1 MTGLDP
7 AERAELER
15 GIAQRPIDY
24 CAQEIVSLSTT
35 PVLSEGRFEPRGFTL
50 RAFLARDGNGDWEVL
65 QGGFARVSQRGDLH
79 TSLMGLG
86 DISTDL
92 CIVEPRPSAVP
103 EAMLPPAKLEIR
115 RDQGLLSSQAADNLF
130 WLGRYGERAH
140 QTVRIVR
147 ALCEQVATAGSALSA
162 NTTLIRLSNL
172 LRSLGAVPKKSI
184 GWEPSRLAGEALGGN
199 EQPGSVRALAER
211 EQRIAQLLRDRLTH
225 DSWRAIQRSML
236 TYVPGDID
244 SMMIA
249 CDRLIERHAALSW
262 LLADGMS
269 RGSAWRFLD
278 LGMRL
283 ERGAMLLQAVQALV
297 PGSASAADLSALL
310 DLIDGQMLY
319 RSRYLTMP
327 YIAPV
332 FDMVLLDPV
341 QPRGLAYQLV
351 RIEDHLSAIPP
362 LQADGMLEPPLR
374 LARQIRVGLEG
385 LDANVLDGATL
396 DTLRSDLAEL
406 SELIGKRYFLHDDDA
421 LGKAPVR
428 TLA

>member
-1 MTGLDP
+1 M
-7 AERAELER
+7 
-15 GIAQRPIDY
+15 
-24 CAQEIVSLSTT
+24 
-35 PVLSEGRFEPRGFTL
+35 
-50 RAFLARDGNGDWEVL
+50 
-65 QGGFARVSQRGDLH
+65 
-79 TSLMGLG
+79 
-86 DISTDL
+86 
-92 CIVEPRPSAVP
+92 
-103 EAMLPPAKLEIR
+103 
-115 RDQGLLSSQAADNLF
+115 
-130 WLGRYGERAH
+130 
-140 QTVRIVR
+140 
-147 ALCEQVATAGSALSA
+147 
-162 NTTLIRLSNL
+162 
-172 LRSLGAVPKKSI
+172 
-184 GWEPSRLAGEALGGN
+184 GGN